1 MNQYMTHTLPPHST
15 TWIYQSNRLLTDSE
29 ALEIKDKAKQF
40 AKQWTAHKM
49 DVAGDGDV
57 LYNLFVVLMADEQV
71 TGVSGCSIDASVHFI
86 KSLER
91 DYHLSFFTVGNIA
104 YLLDGKAHLCS
115 LKEFRSRIATGAL
128 PDDTLVFENMLS
140 QKQQLTDAWIK
151 PYKESRLTR
160 VHVPEP
166 LPFTL

>member
-1 MNQYMTHTLPPHST
+1 MTNTLPPHST
-15 TWIYQSNRLLTDSE
+15 TWIYQSNRLLTDTE
-29 ALEIKDKAKQF
+29 ALEIREKAKQF

-49 DVAGDGDV
+49 EVAGDGDV

-104 YLLDGKAHLCS
+104 YLLEGKAHLCS
-115 LKEFRSRIATGAL
+115 LKEFRSMIDSGAL
-128 PDDTLVFENMLS
+128 PADTLVFENMLS
-140 QKQQLTDAWIK
+140 QKQQLIDSWIK
-151 PYKESRLTR
+151 PYNQSRLKN

-166 LPFTL
+166 LHFTL